1 MKSILGFAGDTTAR
15 SPGEEPVTPVYG
27 EHVRSLV
34 TIRFPE
40 DGRSFMYYN
49 DRFDLE
55 EGDRV
60 FVSGKMA
67 GSPGVVV
74 NVTTKFRIRL
84 SDYERVISK
93 ACSTIRGTY
102 ESVIGKMVS
111 RDNEALTPEDFRSW
125 VLPPRNAESGDED
138 AEAFAG
144 DGFELI
150 LSELEEDED
159 VAEAVLERAAD
170 YCMKGKVGYIGVRG
184 GAGTAY
190 IHGTSW
196 YEATFRLDGDKMTEM
211 YCSCPYPGL
220 CKHLLASAMTVRA
233 LAKVGDL
240 DTDRD
245 FTAVDESHFWPMTAA
260 VTKRITL

>member
-1 MKSILGFAGDTTAR
+1 MKSILGFAGDVPVPA
-15 SPGEEPVTPVYG
+15 PGGSAVTPVLG
-27 EHVRSLV
+27 EPVCSLV
-34 TIRFPE
+34 TVRFSE
-40 DGRSFMYYN
+40 DGKSFVYFN

-67 GSPGVVV
+67 GCSGIVV
-74 NVTTKFRIRL
+74 NVTTRFRIRL

-93 ACSTIRGTY
+93 ACRTIRGTY

-111 RDNEALTPEDFRSW
+111 LDSEAMTPEGFRSW
-125 VLPPRNAESGDED
+125 ILPPRNGNGGEED
-138 AEAFAG
+138 GEVFAG
-144 DGFELI
+144 EGFKLM

-159 VAEAVLERAAD
+159 VTEAVLDRAAD
-170 YCMKGKVGYIGVRG
+170 YCMKGKVGYIGVRR

-196 YEATFRLDGDKMTEM
+196 YEATFRLHGDRMTEM

-245 FTAVDESHFWPMTAA
+245 FTAIDESHFWPMTAA